1 MATRSL
7 GTLTLDLIARTAG
20 FVSGMSEAERA
31 SDRWRKKVE
40 QNAKVVGQAVGLGVS
55 AAVAALTTL
64 TVQTVRAADEVQR
77 FSAVAG
83 SSPQEFQR
91 YSAGAR
97 LLGIEQ
103 EKLADIFK
111 DTNDKIGDFL
121 ETGGGAMADFFENIA
136 PRVGVTA
143 DEFRK
148 LSGPQAL
155 GLYVNSLEKAN
166 LTQSQMTFY
175 MEAIASDSTMLL
187 PLLRNNAEGFKLL
200 GEQAEAA
207 GSIMGDDTL
216 KSAQELRVASFLLG
230 ERITGIKTSIAS
242 ALLPT
247 LSDLAV
253 AFQNNT
259 EKAVVSAGATDA
271 LNTMIRGVA
280 ASAVGAWTAVDL
292 LGRSIAGLKLI
303 GDAATQGT
311 KWYELLFPGPAVI
324 ARIFKNRD
332 DISNAISVVGADLE
346 ELLGRQKKLLEDI
359 LNAGKG
365 GGDTEGLIKRLAGLL
380 AEARDQLGGTG
391 DAASGASDDLIAY
404 SKTIKAVGDQL
415 DEFFRN
421 EDYLLGQARESGEAL
436 IATTK
441 TQADVLT
448 RQIAVVG
455 KGERAHAALN
465 RELHKENIL
474 RSDSYQ
480 KLLPSQ
486 QEEYLRTQME
496 VYDLAQA
503 LAEANKAQQLVDQ
516 EAERIAQ
523 DMATAYERGIERIRD
538 GFGDFFEKLIVDG
551 RAKFSDLVD
560 LFKRMI
566 AEMIATAAA
575 NRIILGI
582 GLGSVSGGAAAMV
595 SGGGGALNLLSTGAS
610 ILGAGQKLWQGFSGL
625 ATGQGLSGFSG
636 ILGRF
641 GADAAFESA
650 ALKGGLDAA
659 WAQADAAASMSKF
672 ANTVGPILAGI
683 GGAIQG
689 WQSGNRANAVTGA
702 IGGWGGAKAGAAA
715 GTYFMP
721 GIGTAIGAVLGGILG
736 SSLGSS
742 VFGGAWEN
750 RRSGIELGFNDEG
763 LLLQDWVRQTKK
775 GGWFGSTKRRYIYS
789 EMEEAMADEFRTG
802 YDAMIDVLG
811 TQFMAIGADLDRA
824 VFEGVKIGAAS
835 INTSDQTEEQI
846 QEQIEKWF
854 NDLNAAMI
862 KGALDA
868 AGDSSAAIRLL
879 RASGGESAMLEALG
893 GLMGVAGRDAVAA
906 ARAAHTQISMV
917 ESYRTVTEAT
927 RTLIGEYDG
936 SLDATYALTEAL
948 GIQQEMA
955 YGLASAY
962 LQANDAVGLL
972 FGNLSETIRTSLMDA
987 EELYEYQRSQVH
999 SLTDLLG
1006 TLTDPEAIL
1015 RTSEQIERLV
1025 SGMWGRLDDS
1035 QRMALGD
1042 EFLDYVDRTR
1052 ALAEERLAQ
1061 GLADV
1066 ESTQADVYNRLTTQM
1081 DTVADRMNEA
1091 TRQMQTAAELQYQ
1104 SSMQFGAYVQQMG
1117 SIVQS
1122 MGWGREVNA

>member
-1 MATRSL
+1 MSKRSL

-20 FVSGMSEAERA
+20 FVAGMTEAERA
-31 SDRWRKKVE
+31 SDKWRKKVE
-40 QNAKVVGQAVGLGVS
+40 QNAKVVGQAVGIGVS
-55 AAVAALTTL
+55 AAVGALSAL

-143 DEFRK
+143 DQFRK

-155 GLYVNSLEKAN
+155 GLYVDSLEKAN

-230 ERITGIKTSIAS
+230 ERITGIKTSIAT

-247 LSDLAV
+247 LSALAG
-253 AFQNNT
+253 AFQNNS
-259 EKAVVSAGATDA
+259 EKAIVSAGSADV
-271 LNTMIRGVA
+271 LSSIIRGVA
-280 ASAVGAWTAVDL
+280 ASAIGAWTAVDL
-292 LGRSIAGLKLI
+292 LGRSIAGLKVI
-303 GDAATQGT
+303 SDAATQDT
-311 KWYELLFPGPAVI
+311 KWYELLFPALTV
-324 ARIFKNRD
+324 FKKWD
-332 DISNAISVVGADLE
+332 DISNAAKVVGEDLE
-346 ELLGRQKKLLEDI
+346 EVLGRQARLIEDI
-359 LNAGKG
+359 LNAGTDGGNTNKIIEQFVALLEDTSKG
-365 GGDTEGLIKRLAGLL
+365 LGSTGG
-380 AEARDQLGGTG
+380 
-391 DAASGASDDLIAY
+391 AASDASDDLIAY
-404 SKTIKAVGDQL
+404 GKTMKAVGEEL

-575 NRIILGI
+575 NRIILGV

-595 SGGGGALNLLSTGAS
+595 GGGGGALNLLSTGAS
-610 ILGAGQKLWQGFSGL
+610 ILGAGQKLWQGFAGL
-625 ATGQGLSGFSG
+625 ATGQGLSGFAG
-636 ILGRF
+636 LF
-641 GADAAFESA
+641 GGHAANA
-650 ALKGGLDAA
+650 ALIPQHMLTRAA
-659 WAQADAAASMSKF
+659 SQQAAAITNF
-672 ANTVGPILAGI
+672 TNTVGPILAGL

-689 WQSGNRANAVTGA
+689 WQSGNRMNAVTGA
-702 IGGWGGAKAGAAA
+702 LGGWGGAKAGAAA

-750 RRSGIELGFNDEG
+750 RRSGIRLGFDDEG
-763 LLLQDWVRQTKK
+763 LLLEDWIRQTKK

-824 VFEGVKIGAAS
+824 VFEGVRIGAAS

-868 AGDSSAAIRLL
+868 AGDASSAVRLL
-879 RASGGESAMLEALG
+879 RATGGDSAMLEALG

-906 ARAAHTQISMV
+906 ARAAHTQLSMV

-927 RTLIGEYDG
+927 RELIGEYDG
-936 SLDATYALTEAL
+936 SLDATYALTEAM
-948 GIQQEMA
+948 GIQQELA

-1042 EFLDYVDRTR
+1042 EFLDYVDRTQ
-1052 ALAEERLAQ
+1052 ALAQDRLAQ
-1061 GLADV
+1061 GLAEV
-1066 ESTQADVYNRLTTQM
+1066 ESTQAEVYNRLTTQM
-1081 DTVADRMNEA
+1081 DNVADRMNEA
-1091 TRQMQTAAELQYQ
+1091 TRQMQTAAELQNYAA
-1104 SSMQFGAYVQQMG
+1104 SQFASYVQIFGSYVSGMG
-1117 SIVQS
+1117 S
-1122 MGWGREVNA
+1122 GREVNA

>member
-31 SDRWRKKVE
+31 SDKWRKKVE

-83 SSPQEFQR
+83 ASPQEFQR

-143 DEFRK
+143 DQFRK

-155 GLYVNSLEKAN
+155 GLYVDSLEKAN

-207 GSIMGDDTL
+207 GSIMGEKTL
-216 KSAQELRVASFLLG
+216 EAAQDLKIASFLLG
-230 ERITGIKTSIAS
+230 ERVSGLRNQLAGALIPALADVTGGLRALNQEQTLSIGFGDTLQFTIKGIAS
-242 ALLPT
+242 A
-247 LSDLAV
+247 AI
-253 AFQNNT
+253 
-259 EKAVVSAGATDA
+259 GAY
-271 LNTMIRGVA
+271 A
-280 ASAVGAWTAVDL
+280 AIDL
-292 LGRSIAGLKLI
+292 LGRGIAGLLATTKPLADNVRWY
-303 GDAATQGT
+303 DA
-311 KWYELLFPGPAVI
+311 LFPGPAAI
-324 ARIFKNRD
+324 ARLVQSWEEMN
-332 DISNAISVVGADLE
+332 ISAGVVTEDLE
-346 ELLGRQKKLLEDI
+346 ATVQRYATAIEKIWNPTEA
-359 LNAGKG
+359 N
-365 GGDTEGLIKRLAGLL
+365 GDQFKQLSNMLTQ
-380 AEARDQLGGTG
+380 ARDLFSASG
-391 DAASGASDDLIAY
+391 DAASRAGDDAVAY
-404 SKTIKAVGDQL
+404 GKKIKAVGEEL

-575 NRIILGI
+575 NRIILGV
-582 GLGSVSGGAAAMV
+582 GLGSVSGGAAAMA
-595 SGGGGALNLLSTGAS
+595 GGGGGVLNLLSTGAS
-610 ILGAGQKLWQGFSGL
+610 ILGAGQKLWQGFAGL
-625 ATGQGLSGFSG
+625 ATGQGLSGFAG
-636 ILGRF
+636 LF
-641 GADAAFESA
+641 GGHAANA
-650 ALKGGLDAA
+650 ALIPQHMLTRAA
-659 WAQADAAASMSKF
+659 SQQAAAMANF

-689 WQSGNRANAVTGA
+689 WQSGNRMNAVTGA
-702 IGGWGGAKAGAAA
+702 LGGWGGAKAGAAA

-750 RRSGIELGFNDEG
+750 RRSGIRLGFDDEG
-763 LLLQDWVRQTKK
+763 LLLEDWIRQTKK

-802 YDAMIDVLG
+802 YDTMIDVLG

-854 NDLNAAMI
+854 NDLHAAMI
-862 KGALDA
+862 QGALDA

-906 ARAAHTQISMV
+906 ARAAQTQVSMV

-927 RTLIGEYDG
+927 RELIGEYDG
-936 SLDATYALTEAL
+936 SLDATYALTEAM
-948 GIQQEMA
+948 GIQQELA

-987 EELYEYQRSQVH
+987 EELYEYQRGQVH

-1061 GLADV
+1061 GLAEV

-1091 TRQMQTAAELQYQ
+1091 TRQMQTAAELQNYAA
-1104 SSMQFGAYVQQMG
+1104 SQFASYVQLFGGYVAGMG
-1117 SIVQS
+1117 AG
-1122 MGWGREVNA
+1122 MEVNA

>member
-31 SDRWRKKVE
+31 SDKWRKKVE

-143 DEFRK
+143 DQFRK

-155 GLYVNSLEKAN
+155 GLYVDSLEKAN

-187 PLLRNNAEGFKLL
+187 PLLRNNAEGFRLL

-216 KSAQELRVASFLLG
+216 KSAQELGVASFLLG
-230 ERITGIKTSIAS
+230 ERLTGIKTSIAS

-247 LSDLAV
+247 LSDLAM

-280 ASAVGAWTAVDL
+280 VSAVGAWTAVDL

-311 KWYELLFPGPAVI
+311 KWYELLFPAPAVI
-324 ARIFKNRD
+324 ARLFKNRD
-332 DISNAISVVGADLE
+332 DISNAAKVVGDDLE
-346 ELLGRQKKLLEDI
+346 EVLGRQKKLIEEI

-404 SKTIKAVGDQL
+404 GKTIKAVGDQL

-448 RQIAVVG
+448 RQLAVVG
-455 KGERAHAALN
+455 KGEAAHAALN
-465 RELHKENIL
+465 RELHRENIL

-575 NRIILGI
+575 NRIILGV

-625 ATGQGLSGFSG
+625 ATGQGLSGFAG
-636 ILGRF
+636 LF
-641 GADAAFESA
+641 GGHAANA
-650 ALKGGLDAA
+650 ALIPQHMLTRAA
-659 WAQADAAASMSKF
+659 SQQAAAISNF
-672 ANTVGPILAGI
+672 TNTVGPILAGL

-689 WQSGNRANAVTGA
+689 WQSGNRMNAVTGA
-702 IGGWGGAKAGAAA
+702 LGGWGGAKAGAAA

-721 GIGTAIGAVLGGILG
+721 GVGTAIGAVLGGILG

-742 VFGGAWEN
+742 VFGGSWEN

-763 LLLQDWVRQTKK
+763 LLLQDWIRQTKK
-775 GGWFGSTKRRYIYS
+775 GGWFGSTKRRYVYS

-868 AGDSSAAIRLL
+868 AGDTSAAVRLL
-879 RASGGESAMLEALG
+879 RATGGDSAMLEALG

-906 ARAAHTQISMV
+906 ARAAQAQLTMV

-927 RTLIGEYDG
+927 RELIGEYDG
-936 SLDATYALTEAL
+936 SLDATYALTEAM
-948 GIQQEMA
+948 GIQQELA

-1061 GLADV
+1061 GLAEV

-1081 DTVADRMNEA
+1081 DNVADRMNEA
-1091 TRQMQTAAELQYQ
+1091 TRQMQTAAELQNYAA
-1104 SSMQFGAYVQQMG
+1104 SQFASYVQLFGGYVAGMG
-1117 SIVQS
+1117 AG
-1122 MGWGREVNA
+1122 MEVNA